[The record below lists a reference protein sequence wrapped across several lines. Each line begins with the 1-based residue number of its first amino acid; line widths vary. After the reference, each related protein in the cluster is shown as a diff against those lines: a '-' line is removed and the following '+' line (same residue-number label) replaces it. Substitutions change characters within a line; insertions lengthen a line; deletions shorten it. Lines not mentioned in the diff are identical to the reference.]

1 MKDIDLIKQI
11 NNSIEYLNGEY
22 ESKKLWGS
30 RPDGDVKFGSLMEWL
45 GDEDN
50 MLLLKGMIE
59 VSKDIK
65 KLKLS

>member
-1 MKDIDLIKQI
+1 MKDIDLIKRI
-11 NNSIEYLNGEY
+11 SGNIEYLKDEY

-30 RPDGDVKFGSLMEWL
+30 RHDGDVKFNSLMEWL
-45 GDEDN
+45 SDEDN
-50 MLLLKGMIE
+50 ILLLESMIE